1 MAGRPMYPFASNP
14 NQNQGILPPGWEM
27 IFDHRTGWPYFVDH
41 NTHTTTWE
49 DPRVNILQKNNY
61 TPQGLGEG
69 SNHQRMKEIP
79 IMHEQSRPAF
89 QQSQF
94 PHVSTPPRSGTPP
107 HVGTPPSN
115 RTDSPPRFYTLPRNH
130 RERAHAETV
139 REIPIQHFSSN
150 SSHSGRGDNSHPRP
164 DYPGAP
170 MPQPQQTMP
179 QQPQNF
185 TSHATAQGH
194 QANSMPQ
201 PMTQGYPYPQNV
213 MGQTP
218 AMQSQPRQMAPPPQ
232 MPHQP
237 MPHPQQPVPH
247 PQQPQ
252 YPPSERKEGVYNIPI
267 VHENQTDRHPKPHS
281 ERNFPSQQDNGTST
295 QKPVENHQAEQSKKQ
310 TDYDQMDSAPSGHTQ
325 NIQKEESRS
334 RSNTPTKE
342 QKKVRTPLDIINDI
356 LTECQQYKDR
366 VNNFKGSKKD
376 KEYKLLEEML
386 TRSLLKLDG
395 VESGQDL
402 NIRQARK
409 GAVREIQSYLD
420 QLELTA
426 FSEEMPSSTGD
437 YSDSANS
444 GPEKME
450 ESSAEET
457 KEEKDNREVK
467 EMVLDSE
474 VSC

>member
-1 MAGRPMYPFASNP
+1 
-14 NQNQGILPPGWEM
+14 
-27 IFDHRTGWPYFVDH
+27 
-41 NTHTTTWE
+41 
-49 DPRVNILQKNNY
+49 
-61 TPQGLGEG
+61 
-69 SNHQRMKEIP
+69 MKEIP
-79 IMHEQSRPAF
+79 IQHEHTRPAF

-94 PHVSTPPRSGTPP
+94 PRVSTPPRTGTPP
-107 HVGTPPSN
+107 RVGTPPSN
-115 RTDSPPRFYTLPRNH
+115 QTDSPPRFYTLPRNH

-150 SSHSGRGDNSHPRP
+150 ASQSGRADMTYPRP

-179 QQPQNF
+179 QYPQNY

-194 QANSMPQ
+194 QGYPQ
-201 PMTQGYPYPQNV
+201 PFQSNTLPKPMTQGYPYPPQNIT
-213 MGQTP
+213 GQTP
-218 AMQSQPRQMAPPPQ
+218 AMQSQPPQMTPSQQ

-237 MPHPQQPVPH
+237 APPSQQPVQP
-247 PQQPQ
+247 PQPQ
-252 YPPSERKEGVYNIPI
+252 PQCPPPERKETVYNIPI
-267 VHENQTDRHPKPHS
+267 VHEQQNRQPKTQTEKTV
-281 ERNFPSQQDNGTST
+281 PSQQENATPM
-295 QKPVENHQAEQSKKQ
+295 QKPVENHHAEQSKKLPDQ
-310 TDYDQMDSAPSGHTQ
+310 DQMDSAPPSQTQ

-342 QKKVRTPLDIINDI
+342 QKKVKTPVDVINDI

-366 VNNFKGSKKD
+366 VNNFKGSKVD
-376 KEYKLLEEML
+376 KEYKFLEEML

-420 QLELTA
+420 QLELKA
-426 FSEEMPSSTGD
+426 FSEEMSSSTGD
-437 YSDSANS
+437 NSDSVKS
-444 GPEKME
+444 GPDNSQGE
-450 ESSAEET
+450 A